1 MQDKM
6 LSVADRFS
14 FSLSEIES
22 MSLKKLNFWYN
33 GAVKLFENERKLMG
47 IK

>member
-1 MQDKM
+1 M

-14 FSLSEIES
+14 FSLQEIES
-22 MSLKKLNFWYN
+22 MSLKKLDFWYN

-47 IK
+47 MK